1 MPAPFLDWLAIINLL
16 GVVQGIFLSVIFLS
30 MRRGNR
36 AAHRML
42 GLLLLS
48 LTLLVTDL
56 FLSYTNYILY
66 VPFLINSTE
75 AVGFL
80 LGPLVYFYTRT
91 LVGPPLR
98 WRREWLH
105 LVPGIAQVV
114 SRIPFY
120 LQSDAFK
127 QRDLLGAFHRDLPPS
142 LRVSNEPI
150 LWYPEFDGVEGLWL
164 DVLSFSSLFVYFVVG
179 FWLIRRHTRL
189 RGQPFWN
196 ADDAPLRALPRLMT
210 LFMTFL
216 VAAVGFT
223 FTAEDDLGDIYIAT
237 ASSVIFYGITFYF
250 LTHSELLHA
259 AKPEAVRKKYEKSAL
274 APEVAGSLKERLL
287 GCMERE
293 KPYLDSELT
302 LPQLAEKLRTSTHHL
317 SQLVNE
323 GLGVNFAD
331 FINQYRIEAVKEKL
345 RDPAF
350 GHLKIEEIAYQTGF
364 NAKSTFQAAFKKFA
378 GVTPSE
384 YRKKGDRR
392 REEGRPEEDWDG
404 NQGVTLGGDRD
415 RV

>member
-1 MPAPFLDWLAIINLL
+1 
-16 GVVQGIFLSVIFLS
+16 
-30 MRRGNR
+30 MRQGNR
-36 AAHRML
+36 AANRML

-48 LTLLVTDL
+48 LALLVTDL

-75 AVGFL
+75 SAGFL

-98 WRREWLH
+98 WRWEWLH
-105 LVPGIAQVV
+105 LVPGILQVF

-127 QRDLLGAFHRDLPPS
+127 RRDLLGAFHRDLPPS
-142 LRVSNEPI
+142 LRVHAEPI
-150 LWYPEFDGVEGLWL
+150 LWYPGFDGLEGFWL
-164 DVLSFSSLFVYFVVG
+164 DVLSFSSLFMYFVAG
-179 FWLIRRHTRL
+179 FWLIHRHTRQ
-189 RGQPFWN
+189 RGQPFWS
-196 ADDAPLRALPRLMT
+196 ADDASLRALPRLMT
-210 LFMTFL
+210 LFMVFL
-216 VAAVGFT
+216 AAAVGFT

-250 LTHSELLHA
+250 LTHPELLQA

-274 APEVAGSLKERLL
+274 APELAGSLKERLL

-293 KPYLDSELT
+293 RPYLDSELT

-317 SQLVNE
+317 SQLINE

-331 FINQYRIEAVKEKL
+331 FINQYRIEAVKSKL
-345 RDPAF
+345 RDPAV

-364 NAKSTFQAAFKKFA
+364 NSKSTFQAAFKKFA

-384 YRKKGDRR
+384 YRKKGNRS
-392 REEGRPEEDWDG
+392 REEGRPQEDREGIWGGAPVQVDQKKKSREE
-404 NQGVTLGGDRD
+404 
-415 RV
+415 

>member
-30 MRRGNR
+30 MRQGNR
-36 AAHRML
+36 DANRML
-42 GLLLLS
+42 GLLLLG

-66 VPFLINSTE
+66 VPVLINTTE
-75 AVGFL
+75 AMGFW

-98 WRREWLH
+98 WRRAWLH
-105 LVPGIAQVV
+105 LVPGILQVF

-127 QRDLLGAFHRDLPPS
+127 MRDLLGAFHRDLPPS
-142 LRVSNEPI
+142 LRVPAEPF
-150 LWYPEFDGVEGLWL
+150 LWYPGFDGLEGFWL
-164 DVLSFSSLFVYFVVG
+164 DVLSFSSLFVYFLVG
-179 FWLIRRHTRL
+179 FWLIRRHTRP
-189 RGQPFWN
+189 RGEPFWN
-196 ADDAPLRALPRLMT
+196 AADASLRALPRLMT

-216 VAAVGFT
+216 AAAVGFT

-250 LTHSELLHA
+250 LTHPELLHA
-259 AKPEAVRKKYEKSAL
+259 AKPEAGRKKYEKSAL

-331 FINQYRIEAVKEKL
+331 FINQYRIEAMKTKL
-345 RDPAF
+345 RDPAY

-364 NAKSTFQAAFKKFA
+364 NSKSTFQAAFKKFA

-384 YRKKGDRR
+384 YRK
-392 REEGRPEEDWDG
+392 RE
-404 NQGVTLGGDRD
+404 TAK
-415 RV
+415 